1 MLSDTLGASL
11 FGSMLASKGF
21 IWADKG
27 ASTTSWTRQGVI
39 QAGDEE
45 MSLKGQS
52 PIWGGKD
59 F

>member
-11 FGSMLASKGF
+11 FGSMLAGKGF

-27 ASTTSWTRQGVI
+27 ANRTSWRRQGVI